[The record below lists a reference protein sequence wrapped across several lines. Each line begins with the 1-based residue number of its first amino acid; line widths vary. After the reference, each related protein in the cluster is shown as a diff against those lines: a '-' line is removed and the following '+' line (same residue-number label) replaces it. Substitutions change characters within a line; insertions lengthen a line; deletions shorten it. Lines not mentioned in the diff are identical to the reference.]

1 MMDNEKKDNNL
12 DTINNIPETDKPPVP
27 FIVMESVLNRIDKE
41 RIAHYIIIIILIL
54 GLIGSNM
61 YWLYVWNQYE
71 YEATETVTVDGKEGV
86 ANYIGDGNKGTV
98 TYGEDNSDQGKNLEE
113 KVGDKQGSKTEKE
126 EVTP

>member
-1 MMDNEKKDNNL
+1 MMDNEKKD
-12 DTINNIPETDKPPVP
+12 DTINNIPETDKSPVP
-27 FIVMESVLNRIDKE
+27 FVVMESVLNRMDKE

-61 YWLYVWNQYE
+61 CWLYVWNQYE

-113 KVGDKQGSKTEKE
+113 KVGDKQGFKTEKE